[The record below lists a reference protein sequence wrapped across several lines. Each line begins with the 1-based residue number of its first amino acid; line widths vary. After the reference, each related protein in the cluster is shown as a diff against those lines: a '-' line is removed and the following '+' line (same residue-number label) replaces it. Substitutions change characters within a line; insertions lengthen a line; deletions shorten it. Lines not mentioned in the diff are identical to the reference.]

1 MSPPTPFRIPRLAI
15 AALLAGSVLFAA
27 CATTGGGRGKNKE
40 PDMLVG
46 LVLDPEGKSIP
57 FAKISVVPQAP
68 SESTDV
74 GRGGRNAAVD
84 EPLPDGARGLAVTTE
99 GGRWVVDH
107 ISGDDGESLG
117 MPDGYYYEVTVYKPG
132 FHVWKDSVLFEQGTL
147 QVDVTL
153 YPDTI
158 DIEDVGHIVDTS
170 VGDTN
175 TGTGVLRQ
183 GE

>member
-1 MSPPTPFRIPRLAI
+1 MTRFSNRMWPALF
-15 AALLAGSVLFAA
+15 ALLSLALVS
-27 CATTGGGRGKNKE
+27 CATTGGKGKSKD
-40 PDMLVG
+40 PDMLAG
-46 LVLDPEGKSIP
+46 LVLDPEGKAIP

-68 SESTDV
+68 YENTDV
-74 GRGGRNAAVD
+74 GRGGRATTA
-84 EPLPDGARGLAVTTE
+84 ETLPDGARGLAVTTE

-117 MPDGYYYEVTVYKPG
+117 MPYGYYYEVTVYKPG
-132 FHVWKDSVLFEQGTL
+132 YHVWRDSVLFERGTL

-158 DIEDVGHIVDTS
+158 DIEDIGNVIDTS

>member
-1 MSPPTPFRIPRLAI
+1 MTRPRTWWCP
-15 AALLAGSVLFAA
+15 ALLALACLALVS
-27 CATTGGGRGKNKE
+27 CATTGAGRGKNKE
-40 PDMLVG
+40 PDMLAG
-46 LVLDPEGKSIP
+46 LVLDPEGKAIP

-68 SESTDV
+68 YENPDA
-74 GRGGRNAAVD
+74 GRGGRSSATA

-132 FHVWKDSVLFEQGTL
+132 YHVWRDSVLFEKGTM

-158 DIEDVGHIVDTS
+158 DIEDIGHVIDTS

>member
-1 MSPPTPFRIPRLAI
+1 MTPKLMRLEVVVPL
-15 AALLAGSVLFAA
+15 AALLLLAA

-40 PDMLVG
+40 PDMLSG
-46 LVLDPEGKSIP
+46 LVLDPEGRAIP
-57 FAKISVVPQAP
+57 FAKVSVVPQAP
-68 SESTDV
+68 YENPDAGRV
-74 GRGGRNAAVD
+74 GRAGGDV
-84 EPLPDGARGLAVTTE
+84 EPLPEGSRGLAVTTE
-99 GGRWVVDH
+99 GGRWTVDH

-132 FHVWKDSVLFEQGTL
+132 FHVWKDSVLFERGLL

-158 DIEDVGHIVDTS
+158 DIEDVGHIVDVS

-175 TGTGVLRQ
+175 TGAGVLRQ

>member
-1 MSPPTPFRIPRLAI
+1 MTRFSTRTWPVLL
-15 AALLAGSVLFAA
+15 ALLSLGLLA
-27 CATTGGGRGKNKE
+27 CATTGGGKGKAND
-40 PDMLVG
+40 PDMLAG
-46 LVLDPEGKSIP
+46 LVLDPEGKAIP
-57 FAKISVVPQAP
+57 FAKVSVVPQAP
-68 SESTDV
+68 YENPDV
-74 GRGGRNAAVD
+74 GRGSRASTA

-132 FHVWKDSVLFEQGTL
+132 YHVWRDSVLFEKGTM

-158 DIEDVGHIVDTS
+158 DIEDIGHVIDTS